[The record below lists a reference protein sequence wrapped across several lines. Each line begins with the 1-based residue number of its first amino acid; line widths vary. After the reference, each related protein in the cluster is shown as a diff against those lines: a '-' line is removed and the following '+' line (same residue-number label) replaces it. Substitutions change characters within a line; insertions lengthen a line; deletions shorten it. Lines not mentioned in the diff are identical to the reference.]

1 MTRSSMM
8 EFRIMLN
15 YFKPRSHMPCAA
27 CKWKR
32 KLLWKNSQQ
41 KESEA
46 LHMRHDKNGH
56 LQSDSWKKSD
66 IEASTPEPQR

>member
-1 MTRSSMM
+1 
-8 EFRIMLN
+8 
-15 YFKPRSHMPCAA
+15 MPCAA